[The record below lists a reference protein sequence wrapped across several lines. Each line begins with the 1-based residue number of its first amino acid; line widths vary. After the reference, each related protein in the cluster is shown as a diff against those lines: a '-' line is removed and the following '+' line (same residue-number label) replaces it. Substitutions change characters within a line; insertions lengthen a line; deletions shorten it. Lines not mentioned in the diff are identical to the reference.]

1 MTLFVDQPIRNF
13 RISEMKSYREQKSK
27 KLGHYLLGI
36 FKLILGE
43 VLG

>member
-1 MTLFVDQPIRNF
+1 MTLFVDHPIRNF

-36 FKLILGE
+36 LKSNIG
-43 VLG
+43 